1 MLPGDNGSDNGK
13 VSILQGPPG
22 PQGLPG
28 DNGIPGIPGFPCI
41 GSAESNNDNDND
53 NDDGPGSDDRTST
66 NVIGTT
72 GSVYV
77 RWGRS
82 TCEDTAELVY
92 EGVMGV
98 ARHIHKGSGS
108 NYQCLPLNPIH
119 DDVVSGTGGYRA
131 LMYGSEYQMNTFSPL
146 SAVHD
151 HDAVCAVCRVRSRG
165 TVLMVP
171 ARNECPS
178 TEWTREYYGY
188 LMSDYYDQTNTEFIC
203 VDRNP
208 EGRDGSSANLNG
220 ALLYFV
226 EGRCGSL
233 PCGPYVNGNELTWL
247 SNND

>member
-1 MLPGDNGSDNGK
+1 MTDNYSET
-13 VSILQGPPG
+13 
-22 PQGLPG
+22 
-28 DNGIPGIPGFPCI
+28 GFPCI

-53 NDDGPGSDDRTST
+53 DGPGSGDRAST
-66 NVIGTT
+66 NVNGTT

-92 EGVMGV
+92 EGVMGG
-98 ARHIHKGSGS
+98 AHYTHTGSGS
-108 NYQCLPLNPIH
+108 NYQCLPLNPIY
-119 DDVVSGTGGYRA
+119 DDLGSGTGRSRA
-131 LMYGSEYQMNTFSPL
+131 LMYGAEYQIFNFDTL
-146 SAVHD
+146 SAAND

-188 LMSDYYDQTNTEFIC
+188 LMSQQYNYQKHDFVC
-203 VDRNP
+203 VDSNL
-208 EGRDGSSANLNG
+208 EGRIGGHESLDG
-220 ALLYFV
+220 ALLYPV

-233 PCGPYVNGNELTWL
+233 PCGPYIDGNELTCVVCTI
-247 SNND
+247 